1 MTNLRRFL
9 EDDTMA
15 EARRSN
21 SLAALAVTLFLVVAG
36 LYIIRTLHA
45 DSVYQ
50 NCVLSGQIYCE
61 ATR

>member
-1 MTNLRRFL
+1 
-9 EDDTMA
+9 
-15 EARRSN
+15 
-21 SLAALAVTLFLVVAG
+21 VTLFLVVAG